1 MNKEQRAESK
11 EQRAKRSEQRA
22 EGNEQRATSKKQ
34 RAEDS
39 EQKAKGSEESGVDG
53 GFEGLG
59 ASPFFVERLRER
71 SIIEPVEIQRR
82 VIPRLLG
89 GEGVLFSSP
98 TGTGKT
104 FAYLIPVFQKLTVS
118 PAAESPA
125 PVNGP
130 EALILAPTYE
140 LCSQIKQEA
149 EFLAA
154 GLERFKI
161 SLLIGS
167 AALGRQIESLKKDKP
182 RIVVGNSGRV
192 LQLAKMG
199 KLRLSPRFLVL
210 DEADRLT
217 ADELY
222 GETREL
228 VSLIR
233 SSPQTAACSATLPD
247 KCRDR
252 LLPLMGKSV
261 AVEETAGNAILRD
274 KIEHWAFFCEERD
287 KISLLRSFLA
297 ALHPRKTLV
306 FTGRGAQVGNIVSK
320 LQYHG
325 IPALGLFG
333 DMDRKLR
340 KQAMDDFRRGR
351 STALV
356 ASDLAA
362 RGLDVPGI
370 THVVSLDTGDDPD
383 VYVHRCGR
391 TARAGKQGVMASFG
405 DEGEMR
411 RLAKL
416 EKKLGI
422 VVYPKELYG
431 GRLLPAGA
439 ANP

>member
-1 MNKEQRAESK
+1 MS
-11 EQRAKRSEQRA
+11 
-22 EGNEQRATSKKQ
+22 
-34 RAEDS
+34 
-39 EQKAKGSEESGVDG
+39 G

-59 ASPFFVERLRER
+59 VSPFFTERLRER
-71 SIIEPVEIQRR
+71 SIVEPVEIQRR
-82 VIPRLLG
+82 VMPRLLA
-89 GEGVLFSSP
+89 GERLLFSSP

-104 FAYLIPVFQKLTVS
+104 FAYLIPVFQNMIAS
-118 PAAESPA
+118 PGS
-125 PVNGP
+125 

-167 AALGRQIESLKKDKP
+167 AALGRQIDNLKKDKP
-182 RIVVGNSGRV
+182 RVVVGNSGRV
-192 LQLAKMG
+192 LQLARMG

-233 SSPQTAACSATLPD
+233 GSPQTAACSATLPG

-252 LLPLMGKSV
+252 LLPLMGGSDSV
-261 AVEETAGNAILRD
+261 AVEETAGNEILRD

-287 KISLLRSFLA
+287 KIGLLRSFLA
-297 ALHPRKTLV
+297 ALRPRKTLV
-306 FTGRGAQVGNIVSK
+306 FTGRGAQVGNIVAK

-325 IPALGLFG
+325 ISALGLFG

-340 KQAMDDFRRGR
+340 KQALDDFRRGR

-362 RGLDVPGI
+362 RGLDIPGI
-370 THVVSLDTGDDPD
+370 THIVSLDTGEDPD
-383 VYVHRCGR
+383 VYIHRCGR
-391 TARAGKQGVMASFG
+391 TARAGKKGVMATFG
-405 DEGEMR
+405 DEVEMR

-422 VVYPKELYG
+422 VVCPKELYG
-431 GRLLPAGA
+431 GKLQAPELEADSGKKS
-439 ANP
+439 